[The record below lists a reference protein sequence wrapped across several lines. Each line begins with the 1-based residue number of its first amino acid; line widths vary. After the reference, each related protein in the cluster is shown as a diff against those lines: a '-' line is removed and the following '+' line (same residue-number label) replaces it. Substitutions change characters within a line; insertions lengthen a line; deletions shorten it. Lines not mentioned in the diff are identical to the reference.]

1 MYFCHDNKK
10 ICALKVYKYIDE
22 ITKNKKLP
30 KVVCVKTSCI
40 RPKYDNLREWLE
52 DPENV
57 YIGRKGFVMIDR
69 KRFFYKGSIW
79 ANPFKLSKESLNF
92 SALAEKFKLTEDNK
106 DITRENV
113 IDKYRTYILEK
124 LTLGIIKYEELEG
137 LRGKNIG
144 CWCKDKGEDAQCH
157 GDVLLEILK
166 NR

>member
-1 MYFCHDNKK
+1 MYFYHDNKK

-30 KVVCVKTSCI
+30 RVVCVKTSCI
-40 RPKYDNLREWLE
+40 RPKYDNLREWIE
-52 DPENV
+52 DPDNV

-79 ANPFKLSKESLNF
+79 ANPFKLSSEI
-92 SALAEKFKLTEDNK
+92 K
-106 DITRENV
+106 DTNIENV
-113 IDKYRTYILEK
+113 IDKYRKYILEK
-124 LTLGIIKYEELEG
+124 LTLGIIKYEELEE

-157 GDVLLEILK
+157 GDVLVEILK